1 MRGGYFSGNLERNLK
16 SLDDNF
22 VSFFKREAMLRR
34 EIIEKKNIEKGRRSS
49 TRVGTR
55 EKKQRGHVFHN
66 VQSVK

>member
-1 MRGGYFSGNLERNLK
+1 MRGEYFSGNLERNLK

-34 EIIEKKNIEKGRRSS
+34 EIIEKKNIEKEGRSS